1 MDRGNACR
9 MQILEKL
16 SLVENRRLNL
26 VSNYSLSRNSEKLW
40 HFWQQLLK
48 IHVGQV
54 YLIYAPKCGLLL
66 FSWFCFLVH
75 FGHVC
80 FTCVFGICHRTD
92 RGFSFMCFHTVHT
105 SANELKT
112 RQTFGNIRL
121 LLTFIGI
128 TGVVSAVWL
137 ICQSLSRSVVA
148 NKSHSRHLTGYCQSP
163 VHPDTCFAVFSM
175 AQSFQQEYMQIPP
188 ITRAYTTSCVLTTL
202 AVVSYW

>member
-148 NKSHSRHLTGYCQSP
+148 NKSHSRRAIVNLPYIRIRVSLFFQWLSLFSKSTCRYRLSRGLTPPP
-163 VHPDTCFAVFSM
+163 VS
-175 AQSFQQEYMQIPP
+175 
-188 ITRAYTTSCVLTTL
+188 
-202 AVVSYW
+202 